1 MRHTCAS
8 LLLSQGVQMPVVMEI
23 LGHSNMAI
31 TSDIYSHVAPVTLK
45 SASAAMNSALDA
57 RGPSLNRPLWCAG
70 VRRRAWALLSA
81 VAVSV
86 AVSVAVNRAEN
97 HT

>member
-8 LLLSQGVQMPVVMEI
+8 LLLSQGVQMPVVMES

-31 TSDIYSHVAPVTLK
+31 TSDIYSHVAPATLK
-45 SASAAMNSALDA
+45 SASAEMNSVLDA
-57 RGPSLNRPLWCAG
+57 RGPSLNRPLSCAG
-70 VRRRAWALLSA
+70 VRRRALALPSA
-81 VAVSV
+81 VA
-86 AVSVAVNRAEN
+86 ASVAVNRAEN